1 MSKRTSQ
8 ALSLAKK
15 VEILQEVEDGKLLK
29 TEIARKF
36 GIAKSTVC
44 GIVKNR
50 QKIMDAFSGS
60 EFAPKRKR
68 MRTAAHKDLEDVLL
82 AWIRQA
88 RSSNLPVSGVVLRAK
103 AEEIALRLHVEGFS
117 CSDGWLD
124 RFRKRHGLV
133 FRSIVGESAD
143 VNDAACTD
151 WRSSRL
157 KDLMEE
163 YDAVDIYNVDETALY
178 YQLLPQKTLTFSGD
192 ACTGGKHSKIRVT
205 VLVGAN
211 MTGTDKLKLLVIG
224 KSKSPR
230 CFKNVRTLPAT
241 YAANSKA
248 WMTQALFEQWLRDM
262 DRCFARQKRNVLF
275 LVDNCPGH
283 GKVSGLAAIRLEF
296 LPPNT
301 TAKLQPMDQGVISS
315 LKRHYRRSLLQR
327 MLLCMENG
335 KQYEVNLLSA
345 VHLLSHAWE
354 QVTEATIAN
363 SFRHAGF
370 VRDSCPPEVFVKEC
384 EDSEDNNLCS
394 TLSATLGAPLD
405 LAAYAAVD
413 DNIASC
419 RADTMDDIISEVLD
433 AEAASD
439 TEEDCEPTEVD
450 VPQVTCEAADAALQV
465 LSQFFESHEHTEGFL
480 RSIGQM
486 SSFITA
492 SQLKQQKQKK
502 ITDWF
507 SVPR

>member
-1 MSKRTSQ
+1 MSKPMSQ
-8 ALSLAKK
+8 ALSLTKK
-15 VEILQEVEDGKLLK
+15 VAILQEVEDAMLLK
-29 TEIARKF
+29 TEIAKKF

-44 GIVKNR
+44 GMVKNR

-68 MRTAAHKDLEDVLL
+68 MQTAAHKDLEDVLL

-88 RSSNLPVSGVVLRAK
+88 RSSNLPPSVVVLRAK

-133 FRSIVGESAD
+133 YRSIVGVSAD
-143 VNDAACTD
+143 VDDAACTD

-163 YDAVDIYNVDETALY
+163 YDAVNIYNVDETALY
-178 YQLLPQKTLTFSGD
+178 YQLIPQKTLTFSGD
-192 ACTGGKHSKIRVT
+192 ACTGGKHSKVRVT

-211 MTGTDKLKLLVIG
+211 MTGSDKLKLLVIG

-248 WMTQALFEQWLRDM
+248 WMTQALFKQWLRDM
-262 DRCFARQKRNVLF
+262 DCCFARQKRNVLF

-283 GKVSGLAAIRLEF
+283 GKVTELTAIRLEF

-301 TAKLQPMDQGVISS
+301 TAKSHPMNQGVISS
-315 LKRHYRRSLLQR
+315 LKRHYRRSLLR
-327 MLLCMENG
+327 MENG
-335 KQYEVNLLSA
+335 KQYEVNLPSA

-370 VRDSCPPEVFVKEC
+370 VKHSCPTEVFVNEC
-384 EDSEDNNLCS
+384 ENSEDNNLCS

-405 LAAYAAVD
+405 LAAYATVD
-413 DNIASC
+413 DNVATC
-419 RADTMDDIISEVLD
+419 RADTMDDILSEVLD

-465 LSQFFESHEHTEGFL
+465 LSQFFESHEHTEAFL
-480 RSIGQM
+480 RNVLQM

-502 ITDWF
+502 IRLVQCATMN
-507 SVPR
+507 VK